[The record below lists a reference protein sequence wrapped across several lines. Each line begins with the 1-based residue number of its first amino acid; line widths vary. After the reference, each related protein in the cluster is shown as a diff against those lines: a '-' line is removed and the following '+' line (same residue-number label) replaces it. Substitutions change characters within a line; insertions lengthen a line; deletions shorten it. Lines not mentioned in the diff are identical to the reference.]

1 VDLEVNMTDYF
12 VAVLKILDMANGSKT
27 NIELAHEIAD
37 EFRGIVAD
45 EFESLIEDYR
55 KGTQ

>member
-1 VDLEVNMTDYF
+1 MTDYF

-37 EFRGIVAD
+37 EFRGVVAD
-45 EFESLIEDYR
+45 EFESLIDDYR